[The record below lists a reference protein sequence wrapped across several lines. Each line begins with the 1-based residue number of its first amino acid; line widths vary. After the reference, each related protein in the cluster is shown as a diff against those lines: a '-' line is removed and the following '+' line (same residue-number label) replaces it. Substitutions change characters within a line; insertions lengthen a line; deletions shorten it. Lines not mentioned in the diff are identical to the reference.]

1 MPRLCNTLSKE
12 DCLKLLER
20 ETFKRKTVS
29 FYRYVKIEN
38 LQVLRDELYVEWDAL
53 GVLGRT
59 YLASEGINA
68 QISVPEPRWNEFV
81 EKLYARPEFKDVPFK
96 IGLEQKESFWKLI
109 VRLKKQIVADGL
121 NENEYDWSNVGTH
134 LDAEGFNRGIED
146 GAIVVDM
153 RNAYESRI
161 GHFEDAICPDVDTF
175 EEELP
180 LVKEMLENKKDQ
192 KILLYCT
199 GGIRCEK
206 TSAYLKSHG
215 FEDVNQLQ
223 GGIIQYA
230 HDVRQKGLPNRFK
243 GANYVFDE
251 RISERVS
258 DDVLSECDQ
267 CDEKADSFTNCA
279 NAMCNLLFIQ
289 CAGCKTRLENCCT
302 AECQSIIHLP
312 KEEQKNLRKRQ
323 KSSTPKLYRKRVR
336 PQLKGVSKVEPVFEL
351 K

>member
-12 DCLKLLER
+12 ECLKLLEK
-20 ETFKRKTVS
+20 EDFKRKTVS

-38 LQVLRDELYVEWDAL
+38 PQKLRDELYVEWDAL

-68 QISVPEPRWNEFV
+68 QISVPEPNWEAFV

-96 IGLEQKESFWKLI
+96 VGLEQKESFWKLI

-121 NENEYDWSNVGTH
+121 NENEYDWSNIGKH
-134 LDAEGFNRGIED
+134 LDAESFNQGIED

-161 GHFEDAICPDVDTF
+161 GHFENAICPDVDTF

-180 LVKEMLENKKDQ
+180 MVKEMLEDKKDE

-215 FEDVNQLQ
+215 FKDVNQLH

-230 HDVRQKGLPNRFK
+230 HEVQQKGLPNRFK

-267 CDEKADSFTNCA
+267 CDEKCDSFTNCA

-289 CAGCKTRLENCCT
+289 CETCKSKMENCCT
-302 AECQSIIHLP
+302 AECQSVIHMSE
-312 KEEQKNLRKRQ
+312 EEQKALRKRQ
-323 KSSTPKLYRKRVR
+323 KSSTPTMYRKRVR
-336 PQLKGVSKVEPVFEL
+336 PQLKGLSKVEPVFEL